1 MTRIANRPPTQ
12 RPATMIAAA
21 ENERRSLRRA
31 SGELAR
37 LVAEL
42 EAATD
47 PHAALRRIAA
57 LRQALDDV
65 ERANVVRALDGGAS
79 LAAIGRDLGISRQA
93 VHRRYGD
100 LATGLRAEYD
110 AAVRPPRPS
119 GSPTASCSP
128 TRRGSRCATPSP
140 RRRRRGTWCS
150 AASTC
155 CSRCCGPG
163 PCPRSS
169 DVSQERARTHILAAS
184 SGSNVFAR
192 EGVRPDA
199 RAFLIAV
206 AVEARRRGSDR
217 ITPELLLLTALA
229 EPDSAAARTLRAI
242 GADPDA
248 IAAALASGERR

>member
-1 MTRIANRPPTQ
+1 
-12 RPATMIAAA
+12 MIAAA
-21 ENERRSLRRA
+21 ANERTPPPEG
-31 SGELAR
+31 SGELGR

-57 LRQALDDV
+57 LRQELDDV
-65 ERANVVRALDGGAS
+65 ERANVVRALAGGAS
-79 LAAIGRDLGISRQA
+79 LAALGRDLGVSRQA

-100 LATGLRAEYD
+100 LATGLRAEYT
-110 AAVRPPRPS
+110 PRPAPPPERLAD
-119 GSPTASCSP
+119 GLVLTDTARL
-128 TRRGSRCATPSP
+128 TLRHAVAEAQATGDVVLGGEHVLLALLRP
-140 RRRRRGTWCS
+140 GTVP
-150 AASTC
+150 ALEH
-155 CSRCCGPG
+155 
-163 PCPRSS
+163 
-169 DVSQERARTHILAAS
+169 VSQERARTHILAAS
-184 SGSNVFAR
+184 SSSNVFAR

-206 AVEARRRGSDR
+206 AREARRRGSDR